1 MKPTIEGFSQ
11 SQLISHN
18 LDLTDAQLLRW
29 FADSAPTLQSIIHD
43 NAQFFLVSYED
54 IQAKL
59 PILAIQTKTI
69 GRRFTKLADEGILD
83 KTILRFGTRGTK
95 VFYRLGEKYSAIAFG
110 KSDASNET
118 WSSNQRILKA
128 SDQDVQGIPEAHDE
142 VVQQNNAAK
151 SDEIQENSLQNSSC
165 VLKSPSS
172 FSKDSSIPIVKK
184 DTPYSPPRKEAD
196 AGGGF
201 DFSQF
206 SPVEVAAIE
215 DWLAYKTERR
225 QTYKAVGLK
234 MLLKLCLR
242 LSAADILVKQIE
254 QSIAANYQGI
264 VEPKHLPA
272 ATHAKVDNDNPFA
285 NPTMDMFHIP
295 EGVNLAGFSTS
306 KNQSTGV
313 VKSSGERSNGVANDL
328 FRVSAPS
335 KSVMS
340 AYYV

>member
-1 MKPTIEGFSQ
+1 MKNTIEGFSQ

-18 LDLTDAQLLRW
+18 LDHTDAQLLRW
-29 FADSAPTLQSIIHD
+29 FADSSPTLQSIIHD
-43 NAQFFLVSYED
+43 NAQFFLVSYD
-54 IQAKL
+54 AIQAEL

-69 GRRFTKLADEGILD
+69 ARRFTKLAEEGILD
-83 KTILRFGTRGTK
+83 KTILRFGKRGTQ
-95 VFYRLGEKYSAIAFG
+95 VYYRLGQKYPALVFG
-110 KSDASNET
+110 KSEASNEMC
-118 WSSNQRILKA
+118 SQNQGSLKA
-128 SDQDVQGIPEAHDE
+128 SDQGLQGIPEAHDG

-151 SDEIQENSLQNSSC
+151 TNEIQENSLQNTSKA
-165 VLKSPSS
+165 LKVPSS
-172 FSKDSSIPIVKK
+172 FSKDSSLPIVKK

-242 LSAADILVKQIE
+242 LSAADVLVKQIE
-254 QSIAANYQGI
+254 QSIAANWQGI

-295 EGVNLAGFSTS
+295 EGVVLAS
-306 KNQSTGV
+306 N
-313 VKSSGERSNGVANDL
+313 SGTRGGYCV
-328 FRVSAPS
+328 
-335 KSVMS
+335 
-340 AYYV
+340 